1 MILTNRRVSKQTAVM
16 HQQVGVKKI
25 HQLLNELPVD
35 KDELNRRSKFGKADL
50 CNFYGKV
57 GFYGQPQP

>member
-1 MILTNRRVSKQTAVM
+1 M
-16 HQQVGVKKI
+16 HQQQVGVKKI